1 MNNQLCEKVFNRLI
15 VAVYSAKKSIERR
28 IKETSKVAR
37 ILYKSD
43 KVLLRFFFYI
53 TQAFSQSHM
62 VINID

>member
-28 IKETSKVAR
+28 IKEASKVAR

-43 KVLLRFFFYI
+43 KVFLRFFFYI